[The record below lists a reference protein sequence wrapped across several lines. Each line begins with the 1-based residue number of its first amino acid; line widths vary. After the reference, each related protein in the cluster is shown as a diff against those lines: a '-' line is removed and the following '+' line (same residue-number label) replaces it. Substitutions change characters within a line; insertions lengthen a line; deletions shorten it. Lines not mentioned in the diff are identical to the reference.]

1 MKITNQHTRVFA
13 ATPEQ
18 IAGLVADLDRIWP
31 TDIAPAPR
39 SRGAQLLEAGAMLWE
54 EVDRAGAVRAFR
66 VVSPPEL
73 QAEHWFELEPSVG
86 GTLLRHTVAGDALG
100 EYETIWRERISPLH
114 DRVLE
119 ALLDNLDAAI
129 QTA

>member
-1 MKITNQHTRVFA
+1 MKITNQHARVFE

-18 IAGLVADLDRIWP
+18 IVGLFADFDRIWP

-39 SRGAQLLEAGAMLWE
+39 SRGAQLFEAGAMLWE

-73 QAEHWFELEPSVG
+73 QAEHWFELEPSAG
-86 GTLLRHTVAGDALG
+86 GTLLRHTVAGEALG
-100 EYETIWRERISPLH
+100 AYEMIWRERISPLH

-119 ALLDNLDAAI
+119 ALLDNIDAAI